1 MGFLNNIKNDV
12 NKRQQATDKRIEE
25 LKKIKPK
32 SKCPRGV
39 VQELNNMLME
49 NEEVVYFVSGAYEK
63 KVNVIFVTN
72 KKIILIDN
80 VILNKGVQQVPME
93 SISSISKERGVL
105 LGKIKIINNSGKEM
119 LIENVSTSEIDIF
132 IKKVN
137 EQKENYKSFN
147 IEVNKTVER
156 DITDKI
162 EKLSELYKE
171 GVLTE
176 YEFATKKMELLEKLK
191 K

>member
-12 NKRQQATDKRIEE
+12 NKIKQATDKRIEE

-32 SKCPRGV
+32 SRCLRGV
-39 VQELNNMLME
+39 VQELNKILLE
-49 NEEVVYFVSGAYEK
+49 NEAVTYFVTGVYEK
-63 KVNVIFVTN
+63 KQNVIFITN
-72 KKIILIDN
+72 KRLILIEN
-80 VILNKGVQQVPME
+80 IILNKGGQQVPIE
-93 SISSISKERGVL
+93 NISSISKERGLIV
-105 LGKIKIINNSGKEM
+105 GKIKIINNSGKEM
-119 LIENVSTSEIDIF
+119 LIEKVSTSEIDIF

-162 EKLSELYKE
+162 EKLAELYKD

>member
-63 KVNVIFVTN
+63 K
-72 KKIILIDN
+72 
-80 VILNKGVQQVPME
+80 
-93 SISSISKERGVL
+93 
-105 LGKIKIINNSGKEM
+105 
-119 LIENVSTSEIDIF
+119 
-132 IKKVN
+132 
-137 EQKENYKSFN
+137 
-147 IEVNKTVER
+147 
-156 DITDKI
+156 
-162 EKLSELYKE
+162 
-171 GVLTE
+171 
-176 YEFATKKMELLEKLK
+176 
-191 K
+191 

>member
-1 MGFLNNIKNDV
+1 M
-12 NKRQQATDKRIEE
+12 
-25 LKKIKPK
+25 
-32 SKCPRGV
+32 
-39 VQELNNMLME
+39 
-49 NEEVVYFVSGAYEK
+49 
-63 KVNVIFVTN
+63 NVIFVTN

>member
-12 NKRQQATDKRIEE
+12 NKIKQATDKRIEE

-32 SKCPRGV
+32 GKCSRGV

-49 NEEVVYFVSGAYEK
+49 NEEVVYFISGAYEK
-63 KVNVIFVTN
+63 KLNVIFITN

-80 VILNKGVQQVPME
+80 VILNKGVQQVPIE

-176 YEFATKKMELLEKLK
+176 YEFATKKMELLDKLK